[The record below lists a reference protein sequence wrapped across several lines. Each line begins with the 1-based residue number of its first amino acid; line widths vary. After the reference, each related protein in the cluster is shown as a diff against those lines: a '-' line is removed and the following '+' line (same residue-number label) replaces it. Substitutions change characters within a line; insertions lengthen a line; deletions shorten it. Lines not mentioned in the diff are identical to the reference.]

1 MNQDS
6 MNNSNNLVPTES
18 IRLEEKPTYS
28 EKTERIQA
36 ITNIIT
42 GILNT
47 IKPFLLIIFCLIVL
61 SWIGK
66 FVMNSSMSQGIS
78 EFNSPENT
86 EVTITVPEKKDIDE
100 GIAIA
105 LQEAK
110 MNAENFASAELDQW
124 VNQLMT
130 RVDDSFLPWY
140 FGYFNQK
147 FQELRTPFLYLKS
160 AVFHWVN
167 SKNPSPNQ
175 AVAEQLTE
183 EMQSEFAKRV
193 LQPKLSQLQLENI
206 TRNTANIYVDSLTNN
221 LANLQSHY
229 NIPQAE
235 WEKYLNGLA
244 VTIKDTEGNAS
255 SLSMKLL
262 VVGSPYLFAK
272 AMIPL
277 SKGGIAMLSLAGKS
291 GAKMAAKTGGIAA
304 TKIGAQFIDP
314 LIVFGIM
321 IWDLWDYHHTVSV
334 EQPIL
339 RNTIELYLHEV
350 KEILL
355 ENSVMSSMDQ
365 VENGILK
372 AL

>member
-1 MNQDS
+1 MNQESID
-6 MNNSNNLVPTES
+6 NNLVPKES
-18 IRLEEKPTYS
+18 ITVEVQPSYT
-28 EKTERIQA
+28 EKTERLNTIL
-36 ITNIIT
+36 T
-42 GILNT
+42 GIATVLNA
-47 IKPFLLIIFCLIVL
+47 IKPFLLVIFCLIVL
-61 SWIGK
+61 SWAGK
-66 FVMNSSMSQGIS
+66 FVMNYSMSQGIS
-78 EFNSPENT
+78 ELNSRENT
-86 EVTITVPEKKDIDE
+86 EVTITVPEKKNIDE
-100 GIAIA
+100 GIAIS
-105 LQEAK
+105 LKQAK
-110 MNAENFASAELDQW
+110 INAENFASEELDQW

-147 FQELRTPFLYLKS
+147 YQELRTPFLYLKS

-167 SKNPSPNQ
+167 RKNPSPNQ
-175 AVAEQLTE
+175 AVAKQLTE
-183 EMQSEFAKRV
+183 EMQREFAKRV

-206 TRNTANIYVDSLTNN
+206 TRNTANVYVDSLTNN

-244 VTIKDTEGNAS
+244 VTIKDAEGNVS
-255 SLSMKLL
+255 NLSMKLL

-277 SKGGIAMLSLAGKS
+277 ASKGGIAMLSLAGKS

-304 TKIGAQFIDP
+304 TKIGAQLIDP
-314 LIVFGIM
+314 LVVFGIM
-321 IWDLWDYHHTVSV
+321 MWDLWDYHHTVSV
-334 EQPIL
+334 EKPIL
-339 RNTIELYLHEV
+339 RNTIELYLQEV

-355 ENSVMSSMDQ
+355 ENSIMSSIYQ

>member
-6 MNNSNNLVPTES
+6 MNNSNDLVTTES
-18 IRLEEKPTYS
+18 IRLDEKPTYK
-28 EKTERIQA
+28 EKTERINA
-36 ITNIIT
+36 IT

-47 IKPFLLIIFCLIVL
+47 IKPFLLILFCLIVL
-61 SWIGK
+61 SWAGK
-66 FVMNSSMSQGIS
+66 YLMNYSISQGIS
-78 EFNSPENT
+78 ELNSSNNT
-86 EVTITVPEKKDIDE
+86 EFIITVPEKKDIDE
-100 GIAIA
+100 GIVIA
-105 LQEAK
+105 LKQAK
-110 MNAENFASAELDQW
+110 TNAENFASAELDEW
-124 VNQLMT
+124 INQLMT

-147 FQELRTPFLYLKS
+147 YQELRTPFLYLKS
-160 AVFHWVN
+160 AVSHWVN
-167 SKNPSPNQ
+167 SKSPSPNQ
-175 AVAEQLTE
+175 AVAKQLTE
-183 EMQSEFAKRV
+183 EMQREFAKRV

-206 TRNTANIYVDSLTNN
+206 TRNTANVYVDSLSNN

-235 WEKYLNGLA
+235 WEKYLHDLA
-244 VTIKDTEGNAS
+244 VTIKDAEGNVS

-291 GAKMAAKTGGIAA
+291 GAKMAAKTGGITA

-334 EQPIL
+334 DKPIL
-339 RNTIELYLHEV
+339 RNTIELYLQEV
-350 KEILL
+350 KEVLL
-355 ENSVMSSMDQ
+355 ENSVMSSIYQ